1 MKNTNSAVF
10 SAATISIAIRKY
22 MPFAPTLR
30 PDCVHARLSPGTIVL
45 KGGHMRRAIYHL
57 LVPPASVSP
66 LNDSV
71 SLAPFHAEFSKFS
84 REPCVP

>member
-1 MKNTNSAVF
+1 MKNTNGAVF

-84 REPCVP
+84 RELCVP